1 MPELPEVETSRRG
14 IDPHI
19 CGRTITRSVIRQS
32 QLRWP
37 VSPQITALMPGQTV
51 LATRRRGKYI
61 LIETT
66 AGHIIIHLGMSG
78 SVRILPTG
86 MAAAK
91 HDHIDIEFGHGQ
103 MLRYTDP
110 RRFGCV
116 LWSGAAIDEHPLLAS
131 LGPEPLA
138 DDFGTAYLFMRS
150 RGRKMPVK
158 SFIMDSHVVVGVGN
172 IYANEALFM
181 AGIRP
186 LAEAGSVSRV
196 RMARL
201 VASIKQVIAHAITVG
216 GTTLRDFAGADGL
229 AGYFQQDLL
238 VYGREGQPC
247 RVCGTTLKGQRIGQ
261 RASVWCP
268 KCQR

>member
-19 CGRTITRSVIRQS
+19 CGRTIARSVVRQS

-37 VSPQITALMPGQTV
+37 VSPQITTLMPGQTV
-51 LATRRRGKYI
+51 LSTRRRGKYI

-66 AGHIIIHLGMSG
+66 NGHIIIHLGMSG
-78 SVRILPTG
+78 SVRILPAG
-86 MAAAK
+86 APAAK
-91 HDHIDIEFGHGQ
+91 HDHLDIEFSHDV

-110 RRFGCV
+110 RRFGCI
-116 LWSGAAIDEHPLLAS
+116 LWSGDAIDEHPLLAS

-138 DDFGTAYLFMRS
+138 DSFDARYLYQRS
-150 RGRKMPVK
+150 RGRKTPIK

-196 RMARL
+196 RMERL
-201 VASIKQVIAHAITVG
+201 VMCIKQVIAHAITVG
-216 GTTLRDFAGADGL
+216 GTTLRDFVGGDGKP
-229 AGYFQQDLL
+229 GYFKQSLQ
-238 VYGREGQPC
+238 VYGRGGEACKQ
-247 RVCGTTLKGQRIGQ
+247 CGGTLQEVRLSARSTVFCKR
-261 RASVWCP
+261 
-268 KCQR
+268 CQR